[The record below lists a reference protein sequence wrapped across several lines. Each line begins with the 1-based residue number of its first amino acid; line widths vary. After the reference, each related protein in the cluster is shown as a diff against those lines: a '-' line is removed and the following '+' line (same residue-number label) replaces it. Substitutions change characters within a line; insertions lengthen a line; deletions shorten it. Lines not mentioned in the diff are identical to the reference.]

1 MSQESEKYIISNDAK
16 LWTAVQG
23 NGIPVFLCNGGP
35 GSADYLGP
43 VADMID
49 DLARVIRFEQ
59 RGCGR
64 SDPNPP
70 YDLETCLVDIEN
82 IRKHYRIQKWIIGG
96 HSWGANLA
104 LAYALTHQQHVI
116 GLIYLAG
123 NGIQHDVEWK
133 AAYHKARE
141 EKGEKMPDNLPP
153 GNDEV
158 NKQGN
163 ASWYNYI
170 KNPEL
175 LRRIS
180 ELKIPALFVNGRFDI
195 RPGWPAEQ
203 LAHLMPHASFTSID
217 AEHYLWLSRQDDLRC
232 LLRQFIMD
240 LTQDS

>member
-1 MSQESEKYIISNDAK
+1 MPEELEEYVVSNDARI
-16 LWTAVQG
+16 WTVVQG
-23 NGIPVFLCNGGP
+23 SGIPVFLCNGGP
-35 GSADYLGP
+35 GSADYLSP

-104 LAYALTHQQHVI
+104 LAYALTHQQHVF

-123 NGIQHDVEWK
+123 NGIQHDVEWRD
-133 AAYHKARE
+133 AYKTGLA
-141 EKGEKMPDNLPP
+141 EKGEKLPVDAQS
-153 GNDEV
+153 GNEEV
-158 NKQGN
+158 NRQGN
-163 ASWYNYI
+163 TSWYNYI
-170 KNPEL
+170 KKPEL
-175 LRRIS
+175 QKLIS
-180 ELKIPALFVNGRFDI
+180 ELNMPTLFIHGVFDI

-203 LAHLMPHASFTSID
+203 IAN
-217 AEHYLWLSRQDDLRC
+217 
-232 LLRQFIMD
+232 
-240 LTQDS
+240 